1 MNQIKFNT
9 IEEAISDIKNGR
21 MIIVVDDENRENE
34 GDFVMASEL
43 ITPEAVNFMAT
54 FGKGLICNPITSE
67 TAKKLNL
74 HPMVENNT
82 ATLTTAFTVTIDA
95 AFGISTGISSFDRA
109 HTIKLLTS
117 IETKTSD
124 FVRPG
129 HIFPL
134 IAKDGG
140 VLERDG
146 HTEAAVD
153 FARLAGLTPSG
164 TICEIL
170 DEDGGCAR
178 LPYLFNFAQKHNLK
192 LVTIEALIDYRK
204 KHK

>member
-1 MNQIKFNT
+1 MDQIKFNT
-9 IEEAISDIKNGR
+9 IEEAIGEIKKGH
-21 MIIVVDDENRENE
+21 IVIVVDDENRENE

-43 ITPEAVNFMAT
+43 ITAKAINFMAT
-54 FGKGLICNPITSE
+54 HGRGLICNPITRE
-67 TAKKLNL
+67 VAKKLDL
-74 HPMVENNT
+74 FPMVENNT

-95 AFGISTGISSFDRA
+95 AFGITTGISSHDRS
-109 HTIKLLTS
+109 HTIKLLTEL
-117 IETKTSD
+117 ETSAQD

-140 VLERDG
+140 VLERPG

-153 FARLAGLTPSG
+153 LARLAGLHPSG

-170 DEDGGCAR
+170 DEDGSCAR
-178 LPYLFNFAQKHNLK
+178 LPYLAKFAQKH
-192 LVTIEALIDYRK
+192 
-204 KHK
+204 